1 MKNNKLTFYYFGD
14 IGNYDNY
21 NPSYVCTKEYAPEI
35 LYMIALN
42 DPFSILEYDIIN
54 NLNINEEKFED
65 IINSFQ
71 LINAISENNNTYK
84 INFPVFLEKDV
95 IKMESYLSNIGK
107 VIGDK
112 IVSLSNMLN
121 KKLSNLECAKY
132 HSKER
137 ILYHVLCD
145 DIFDGTAFD
154 FFTARNIF
162 PTSKLQPDNRNYI
175 IVGYEDSKTI
185 EMYSDKL
192 LCSSNNYMSSE
203 ITFNSFG
210 DSNGSRK
217 DIYRFF
223 RLTQKS
229 LDNATM
235 FHNLNIAYNKI
246 IDDMNKKIAGD
257 CGKLIKSIIIKN
269 TKYTQLTEKEKNLAD
284 FLKELEYIGINKFD
298 NSISINVPIFYESEK
313 TIINDI
319 GNIILLE
326 IFPIVKDVF
335 ENFETD
341 VPDLTSVRHKVDI
354 KEIAIELWHQIFGAV
369 NEYLV
374 KKGFVALPNNI
385 DGEGRYLKSII
396 MQ

>member
-1 MKNNKLTFYYFGD
+1 M
-14 IGNYDNY
+14 
-21 NPSYVCTKEYAPEI
+21 VQER
-35 LYMIALN
+35 
-42 DPFSILEYDIIN
+42 
-54 NLNINEEKFED
+54 
-65 IINSFQ
+65 
-71 LINAISENNNTYK
+71 TYT
-84 INFPVFLEKDV
+84 D
-95 IKMESYLSNIGK
+95 
-107 VIGDK
+107 
-112 IVSLSNMLN
+112 
-121 KKLSNLECAKY
+121 
-132 HSKER
+132 
-137 ILYHVLCD
+137 
-145 DIFDGTAFD
+145 
-154 FFTARNIF
+154 
-162 PTSKLQPDNRNYI
+162 
-175 IVGYEDSKTI
+175 
-185 EMYSDKL
+185 
-192 LCSSNNYMSSE
+192 
-203 ITFNSFG
+203 
-210 DSNGSRK
+210 
-217 DIYRFF
+217 F